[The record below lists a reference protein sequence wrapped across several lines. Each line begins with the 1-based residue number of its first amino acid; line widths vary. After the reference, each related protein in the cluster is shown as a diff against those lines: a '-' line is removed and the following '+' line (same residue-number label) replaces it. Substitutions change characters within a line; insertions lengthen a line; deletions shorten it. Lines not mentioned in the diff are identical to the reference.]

1 MNKRLVTLVFS
12 FLVGASMAYGA
23 GKATYGTVSDDHC
36 GAKHAAAS
44 KEAEACVAKCVSGG
58 AKYVLLSKGK
68 VYQLDAQDKFSDFA
82 GKRVKVEG
90 TVSGDSITVESV
102 SAAGGKMAPKA

>member
-1 MNKRLVTLVFS
+1 MSKRLVTLVFS
-12 FLVGASMAYGA
+12 LLVGASMAYGA
-23 GKATYGTVSDDHC
+23 GKAMYGTVSDSNC
-36 GAKHAAAS
+36 GAKHAMAS
-44 KEAEACVAKCVSGG
+44 KEAEGCVAKCVSGG
-58 AKYVLLSKGK
+58 AKYVLVSKGK

>member
-1 MNKRLVTLVFS
+1 MSKKLITLVFS
-12 FLVGASMAYGA
+12 LLVGASMAYGA
-23 GKATYGTVSDDHC
+23 GKPIFGTVSDDHC

-44 KEAEACVAKCVSGG
+44 KEAETCVAKCVTGG
-58 AKYVLLSKGK
+58 AKYVLVSKGK
-68 VYQLDAQDKFSDFA
+68 VYQLDAQDKFAEFA

-90 TVSGDSITVESV
+90 TVSADSITVESV